1 MLLTNLL
8 VFGFLFKIFS
18 RKPIFAYINEKH
30 GNETLRLCR
39 GLEKDIIRYEKACYD
54 LRFLLQC
61 KKDGLVP
68 VFAKPKLSIPGDE
81 KLRKQIAVLIIKAE
95 LKSKHKIRNELKRE
109 IREKSRQIQE
119 QTSFLLFNA
128 LKFKI
133 RAIVASR
140 RKKWSKTHKNKLDRL
155 HKNILPQPQPKRR
168 NEQRPNVIHN
178 FSSYQLSDKEIQVL
192 SFSLDHYVP
201 GKEYG
206 KRTQVEFERFYQD
219 IYNNTTHLP
228 ERDRIELKSSF
239 LDAFNK
245 YSKLSVPQEDRKII
259 EKLYKNPDLTILRQD
274 KGRGV
279 VILNRVDYLTKTETF
294 LAGQEFQKLD
304 HDPTDSFQKRVQQAL
319 RNMKKKFSARIYKKL
334 YPSSSRPGLYF
345 GLAKVHKLNDNSKS
359 VNELPLRPV
368 ISNIGTATYEVS
380 KFLADLLQPL
390 TKSEFTIESTK
401 DFIGRIRS
409 KKIPPDHE
417 LVSFDVVSLFTSVPL
432 DFTIELILDKVYK
445 DKIIKTKLSRSEMK
459 KLLQI
464 CTKEIHFSFN

>member
-1 MLLTNLL
+1 MRFFVHSSFHFQPRWNL
-8 VFGFLFKIFS
+8 
-18 RKPIFAYINEKH
+18 
-30 GNETLRLCR
+30 
-39 GLEKDIIRYEKACYD
+39 
-54 LRFLLQC
+54 
-61 KKDGLVP
+61 
-68 VFAKPKLSIPGDE
+68 
-81 KLRKQIAVLIIKAE
+81 
-95 LKSKHKIRNELKRE
+95 
-109 IREKSRQIQE
+109 
-119 QTSFLLFNA
+119 
-128 LKFKI
+128 
-133 RAIVASR
+133 
-140 RKKWSKTHKNKLDRL
+140 
-155 HKNILPQPQPKRR
+155 
-168 NEQRPNVIHN
+168 NV
-178 FSSYQLSDKEIQVL
+178 S
-192 SFSLDHYVP
+192 
-201 GKEYG
+201 
-206 KRTQVEFERFYQD
+206 

-390 TKSEFTIESTK
+390 TKVNL
-401 DFIGRIRS
+401 
-409 KKIPPDHE
+409 P
-417 LVSFDVVSLFTSVPL
+417 
-432 DFTIELILDKVYK
+432 
-445 DKIIKTKLSRSEMK
+445 
-459 KLLQI
+459 
-464 CTKEIHFSFN
+464 